1 VLPLI
6 LLSSSGETVDAAQL
20 QKLNLAATL
29 NKPVRTAQLFETLHQ
44 AVGGSHSFV
53 RARRRVQSQ
62 FDRIA
67 PAAPLRILLAEDNTI
82 NQKVALRILQRLG
95 YGADVVD
102 TGVAVLAG
110 LGQRDYDVVLMDVQ
124 MPQMNGLDATRRIR
138 GELPPERQP
147 YIIALTADATAGFQA
162 ECLNAGMNAYVSKPI
177 RIDELVAALQG
188 VRQVRGSAQ

>member
-1 VLPLI
+1 
-6 LLSSSGETVDAAQL
+6 
-20 QKLNLAATL
+20 
-29 NKPVRTAQLFETLHQ
+29 
-44 AVGGSHSFV
+44 
-53 RARRRVQSQ
+53 VQSQ